1 MISKLHWCYPGQSGS
16 NISRGGRSFFAF
28 SPREH
33 LGWRWY
39 SIVRVNQQI
48 RSREVLLIGTDG
60 DKLGVMPLGEALA
73 RAEEEELD
81 LVEVAPKANPPV
93 CKIMDYG
100 KYRYEQSKRAKTA
113 KKRQK
118 SVKVKEIRMRP
129 KIAEN
134 DYQFNKRHIEKFL
147 QSGAKTKVMMTFWGR
162 EITHVEIGRDK
173 LQRLASELNEI
184 SEVEQGP
191 KMEGRNMVMIL
202 TPK

>member
-1 MISKLHWCYPGQSGS
+1 
-16 NISRGGRSFFAF
+16 
-28 SPREH
+28 
-33 LGWRWY
+33 
-39 SIVRVNQQI
+39 V
-48 RSREVLLIGTDG
+48 REVLLIDADG
-60 DKLGVMPLGEALA
+60 EKLGVMTHEEALA

-129 KIAEN
+129 KIAEH
-134 DYQFNKRHIEKFL
+134 DYQFNKRHVEDFL
-147 QSGAKTKVMMTFWGR
+147 KKGSKTKVIVTFWGR
-162 EITHVEIGRDK
+162 EITHIEIGRDK
-173 LQRLASELNEI
+173 LQRMASELGEI
-184 SEVEQGP
+184 CEVEQQP